1 MVETDNFITF
11 VSFVN
16 DKDMEKLFEKS
27 RAKIAEVS
35 TDYVRR
41 IHDDIAWDDRLVAI
55 MGARGVGK
63 TTLVLQHIKLY
74 DHTPTALYVT
84 ADDLWFTSHT
94 LVELAD
100 VFYKHG
106 GRTLYIDEVHRY
118 PNWSVELKNIYDTYS
133 RLKVVYTGSSI
144 LDIRRGGADL
154 SRRQLEYT
162 MYGLSFREYLLL
174 AHGIKMPVYTLEDV
188 VAQRVEFPVG
198 EHRPIALFKEYMK
211 GGYYPFFQQRDSH
224 TRLQQVVNQVLE
236 VDIPKYAELS
246 LTTIEKLKR
255 LMYVVAQSVPFK
267 PNYSKLGRDLECH
280 RTSVSDLVL
289 LLDKS
294 HLVQILRDDSFGV
307 SSLGKVDKVYL
318 GNTHLA
324 YALSDTVP
332 DVGNLRETVFLT
344 SVKPVYDVMA
354 SSVADFKVGKYTFEV
369 GGKNKK
375 QKQIQGIE
383 DAFVVKDD
391 IEYGYLNVIPLWAF
405 GFLY

>member
-1 MVETDNFITF
+1 
-11 VSFVN
+11 
-16 DKDMEKLFEKS
+16 MEKLIEKS
-27 RAKIAEVS
+27 RIKIAEVS
-35 TDYVRR
+35 GDYVRR
-41 IHDDIAWDDRLVAI
+41 IHDEIAWDDRLVAI
-55 MGARGVGK
+55 VGARGVGK
-63 TTLVLQHIKLY
+63 TTMILQHIKLH
-74 DHTPTALYVT
+74 DNAPTALYVT
-84 ADDLWFTSHT
+84 TDDLWFTSHT
-94 LVELAD
+94 LLELAD
-100 VFYKHG
+100 VFYKNG

-118 PNWSVELKNIYDTYS
+118 PKWSVELKNIYDTYS

-174 AHGIKMPVYTLEDV
+174 SHGIDLPVYTLDDV
-188 VAQRVEFPVG
+188 VAQRIEFPAG
-198 EHRPIALFKEYMK
+198 EHRPIALFKEYMRE
-211 GGYYPFFQQRDSH
+211 GYYPFFRQRDSH

-236 VDIPKYAELS
+236 VDIPKFAELT

-280 RTSVSDLVL
+280 RTSVSDLML
-289 LLDKS
+289 LLEKS

-307 SSLGKVDKVYL
+307 SSLGKVDKIYL

-324 YALSDTVP
+324 YALNDSVP
-332 DVGNLRETVFLT
+332 NVGNLRETVFLT
-344 SVKPVYDVMA
+344 SVKPKYDVMA

-369 GGKNKK
+369 GGRNKK
-375 QKQIQGIE
+375 QKQIQGVD

-391 IEYGYLNVIPLWAF
+391 IEYGYQNVIPLWAF

>member
-1 MVETDNFITF
+1 
-11 VSFVN
+11 
-16 DKDMEKLFEKS
+16 MEKLIEKS
-27 RAKIAEVS
+27 RIKIAEVS
-35 TDYVRR
+35 ADYVRR
-41 IHDDIAWDDRLVAI
+41 IHDEIAWDDRLVAI
-55 MGARGVGK
+55 VGARGVGK
-63 TTLVLQHIKLY
+63 TTMILQHIKLH
-74 DHTPTALYVT
+74 DNAPTALYVT

-94 LVELAD
+94 LLELAD
-100 VFYKHG
+100 VFYKNG

-118 PNWSVELKNIYDTYS
+118 PKWSVELKNIYDTYS

-174 AHGIKMPVYTLEDV
+174 SHGIDLPVYTLDDV
-188 VAQRVEFPVG
+188 VAQRIAFPAG
-198 EHRPIALFKEYMK
+198 EHRPIALFKEYMRE
-211 GGYYPFFQQRDSH
+211 GYYPFFRQRDSH

-236 VDIPKYAELS
+236 VDIPKFAELT

-280 RTSVSDLVL
+280 RTSVSDLML
-289 LLDKS
+289 LLEKS

-307 SSLGKVDKVYL
+307 SSLGKVDKIYL

-324 YALSDTVP
+324 YALNDSVP
-332 DVGNLRETVFLT
+332 NVGNLRETVFLT
-344 SVKPVYDVMA
+344 SVKPKYDVMA

-369 GGKNKK
+369 GGRNKK
-375 QKQIQGIE
+375 QKQIQGVD

-391 IEYGYLNVIPLWAF
+391 IEYGYQNVIPLWAF

>member
-1 MVETDNFITF
+1 
-11 VSFVN
+11 
-16 DKDMEKLFEKS
+16 MEKLIEKS
-27 RAKIAEVS
+27 RIKIAEVS
-35 TDYVRR
+35 ADYVRR
-41 IHDDIAWDDRLVAI
+41 IHDEIAWDDRLVAI
-55 MGARGVGK
+55 VGARGVGK
-63 TTLVLQHIKLY
+63 TTMILQHIKLH
-74 DHTPTALYVT
+74 DNAPTALYVT

-94 LVELAD
+94 LLELAD
-100 VFYKHG
+100 VFYKNG

-118 PNWSVELKNIYDTYS
+118 PKWSVELKNIYDTYS

-174 AHGIKMPVYTLEDV
+174 SHGIDLPVYTLDDV
-188 VAQRVEFPVG
+188 VAQRIEFPAG
-198 EHRPIALFKEYMK
+198 EHRPIALFKEYMRE
-211 GGYYPFFQQRDSH
+211 GYYPFFRQRDSH

-236 VDIPKYAELS
+236 VDIPKFAELT

-280 RTSVSDLVL
+280 RTSVSDLML
-289 LLDKS
+289 LLEKS

-307 SSLGKVDKVYL
+307 SSLGKVDKIYL

-324 YALSDTVP
+324 YALNDAVP
-332 DVGNLRETVFLT
+332 NVGNLRETVFLT
-344 SVKPVYDVMA
+344 SVKPKYDVMA

-369 GGKNKK
+369 GGRNKK
-375 QKQIQGIE
+375 QRQIQGV
-383 DAFVVKDD
+383 DNAFVVKDD
-391 IEYGYLNVIPLWAF
+391 IEYGYQNVIPLWAF

>member
-1 MVETDNFITF
+1 
-11 VSFVN
+11 
-16 DKDMEKLFEKS
+16 MEKLIEKS
-27 RAKIAEVS
+27 RIKIAEVS
-35 TDYVRR
+35 ADYVRR
-41 IHDDIAWDDRLVAI
+41 IHDEIAWDDRLVAI
-55 MGARGVGK
+55 VGARGVGK
-63 TTLVLQHIKLY
+63 TTMILQHIKLH
-74 DHTPTALYVT
+74 DNAPTALYVT

-94 LVELAD
+94 LLELAD
-100 VFYKHG
+100 VFYKNG

-118 PNWSVELKNIYDTYS
+118 PKWSVELKNIYDTYS

-174 AHGIKMPVYTLEDV
+174 SHGIDLPVYTLDDV
-188 VAQRVEFPVG
+188 VAQRIEFPAG
-198 EHRPIALFKEYMK
+198 EHRPIALFKEYMRE
-211 GGYYPFFQQRDSH
+211 GYYPFFRQRDSH

-236 VDIPKYAELS
+236 VDIPKFAELT

-280 RTSVSDLVL
+280 RTSVSDLML
-289 LLDKS
+289 LLEKS

-307 SSLGKVDKVYL
+307 SSLGKVDKIYL

-324 YALSDTVP
+324 YALNDSVP
-332 DVGNLRETVFLT
+332 NVGNLRETVFLT
-344 SVKPVYDVMA
+344 SVKPKYDVMA

-369 GGKNKK
+369 GGRNKK
-375 QKQIQGIE
+375 QKQIQGVD

-391 IEYGYLNVIPLWAF
+391 IEHGYQNVIPLWAF

>member
-1 MVETDNFITF
+1 
-11 VSFVN
+11 
-16 DKDMEKLFEKS
+16 MEKLIEKS
-27 RAKIAEVS
+27 RIKIAEVS
-35 TDYVRR
+35 ADYVRR
-41 IHDDIAWDDRLVAI
+41 IHDEIAWDDRLVAI
-55 MGARGVGK
+55 VGARGVGK
-63 TTLVLQHIKLY
+63 TTMILQHIKLH
-74 DHTPTALYVT
+74 DNAPTALYVT

-94 LVELAD
+94 LLELAD
-100 VFYKHG
+100 VFYKNG

-118 PNWSVELKNIYDTYS
+118 PKWSVELKNIYDTYS

-174 AHGIKMPVYTLEDV
+174 SHGIDLPVYTLDDV
-188 VAQRVEFPVG
+188 VAQRIEFPAG
-198 EHRPIALFKEYMK
+198 EHRPIALFKEYMRE
-211 GGYYPFFQQRDSH
+211 GYYPFFRQRDSH

-236 VDIPKYAELS
+236 VDIPKFTELT

-267 PNYSKLGRDLECH
+267 PNYSKLGRDMECH
-280 RTSVSDLVL
+280 RTSVSDLML
-289 LLDKS
+289 LLEKS

-307 SSLGKVDKVYL
+307 SSLGKVDKIYL

-324 YALSDTVP
+324 YALNDSVP
-332 DVGNLRETVFLT
+332 NVGNLRETVFLT
-344 SVKPVYDVMA
+344 SVKPKYDVMA

-369 GGKNKK
+369 GGRNKK
-375 QKQIQGIE
+375 QKQIQGVD

-391 IEYGYLNVIPLWAF
+391 IEYGYQNVIPLWAF

>member
-1 MVETDNFITF
+1 
-11 VSFVN
+11 
-16 DKDMEKLFEKS
+16 MENLFEKS
-27 RAKIAEVS
+27 RTKVSEVS
-35 TDYVRR
+35 IDYVRK
-41 IHDDIAWDDRLVAI
+41 IHDDIAWDDRMVAI
-55 MGARGVGK
+55 VGARGVGK
-63 TTLVLQHIKLY
+63 TTLILQHIKLY
-74 DHTPTALYVT
+74 DNNLTALYVT

-100 VFYKHG
+100 TFYKNG

-118 PNWSVELKNIYDTYS
+118 PNWSIELKNIYDTYS
-133 RLKVVYTGSSI
+133 RLKIVYTGSSI

-162 MYGLSFREYLLL
+162 MYGLSFREYLQL
-174 AHGIKMPVYTLEDV
+174 AYNMNIPVYTLEDV
-188 VAQRVEFPVG
+188 VAHRVEFPIG

-211 GGYYPFFQQRDSH
+211 GGYYPFFSQRDSY
-224 TRLQQVVNQVLE
+224 TRLQQIVSQVLE
-236 VDIPKYAELS
+236 VDIPKYAELT

-255 LMYVVAQSVPFK
+255 LMYVIAQSVPFK
-267 PNYSKLGRDLECH
+267 PNFSKLGRDLECH
-280 RTSVSDLVL
+280 RTSISDLIL

-324 YALSDTVP
+324 YALSDTTP

-344 SVKPVYDVMA
+344 SVRPKYDIMA
-354 SSVADFKVGKYTFEV
+354 SSVSDFKVGKYTFEV

-375 QKQIQGIE
+375 QKQIQGVE
-383 DAFVVKDD
+383 NAFVVKDD
-391 IEYGYLNVIPLWAF
+391 IEYGYLNVIPLWMF

>member
-1 MVETDNFITF
+1 
-11 VSFVN
+11 
-16 DKDMEKLFEKS
+16 MEKLIEKS
-27 RAKIAEVS
+27 RIKIAEVS
-35 TDYVRR
+35 ADYVRR
-41 IHDDIAWDDRLVAI
+41 IHDEIAWDDRLVAI
-55 MGARGVGK
+55 VGARGVGK
-63 TTLVLQHIKLY
+63 TTMILQHIKLH
-74 DHTPTALYVT
+74 DNAPTALYVT

-94 LVELAD
+94 LLELAD
-100 VFYKHG
+100 VFYKNG

-118 PNWSVELKNIYDTYS
+118 PRWSVELKNIYDTYS

-174 AHGIKMPVYTLEDV
+174 SHGIDLPVYTLDDV
-188 VAQRVEFPVG
+188 VAQRIEFPAG
-198 EHRPIALFKEYMK
+198 EHRPIALFKEYMRE
-211 GGYYPFFQQRDSH
+211 GYYPFFRQRDSH

-236 VDIPKYAELS
+236 VDIPKFAELT

-280 RTSVSDLVL
+280 RTSVSDLML
-289 LLDKS
+289 LLEKS

-307 SSLGKVDKVYL
+307 SSLGKVDKIYL

-324 YALSDTVP
+324 YALNDSVP
-332 DVGNLRETVFLT
+332 NVGNLRETVFLT
-344 SVKPVYDVMA
+344 SVKPKYDVMA

-369 GGKNKK
+369 GGRNKK
-375 QKQIQGIE
+375 QKQIQGVD

-391 IEYGYLNVIPLWAF
+391 IEYGYQNVIPLWAF

>member
-1 MVETDNFITF
+1 
-11 VSFVN
+11 
-16 DKDMEKLFEKS
+16 MEKLIEKS
-27 RAKIAEVS
+27 RIKIAEVS
-35 TDYVRR
+35 ADYVRR
-41 IHDDIAWDDRLVAI
+41 IHDEIAWDDRWVAI
-55 MGARGVGK
+55 VGARGVGK
-63 TTLVLQHIKLY
+63 TTMILQHIKLH
-74 DHTPTALYVT
+74 DNAPTALYVT

-100 VFYKHG
+100 VFYKNG

-118 PNWSVELKNIYDTYS
+118 PKWSVELKNIYDTYS

-174 AHGIKMPVYTLEDV
+174 SHGIDLPVYTLDDV
-188 VAQRVEFPVG
+188 VAQRIEFPAG
-198 EHRPIALFKEYMK
+198 EHRPIALFKEYMRE
-211 GGYYPFFQQRDSH
+211 GYYPFFRQRDSH

-236 VDIPKYAELS
+236 VDIPKFAELT

-280 RTSVSDLVL
+280 RTSVSDLML
-289 LLDKS
+289 LLEKS

-307 SSLGKVDKVYL
+307 SSLGKVDKIYL

-324 YALSDTVP
+324 YALNDSVP
-332 DVGNLRETVFLT
+332 NVGNLRETVFLT
-344 SVKPVYDVMA
+344 SVKPKYDVMA
-354 SSVADFKVGKYTFEV
+354 SPVADFKVGKYTFEV
-369 GGKNKK
+369 GGRNKK
-375 QKQIQGIE
+375 QKQIQGVD

-391 IEYGYLNVIPLWAF
+391 IEYGYQNVIPLWAF

>member
-1 MVETDNFITF
+1 
-11 VSFVN
+11 
-16 DKDMEKLFEKS
+16 MENLFEKS
-27 RAKIAEVS
+27 RTKVSEVS
-35 TDYVRR
+35 IDYVRK
-41 IHDDIAWDDRLVAI
+41 IHDDIAWDDRMVAI
-55 MGARGVGK
+55 VGARGVGK
-63 TTLVLQHIKLY
+63 TTLILQHIKLY
-74 DHTPTALYVT
+74 DNDLTALYVT

-100 VFYKHG
+100 TFYKNG

-118 PNWSVELKNIYDTYS
+118 PNWSIELKNIYDTYS
-133 RLKVVYTGSSI
+133 RLKIVYTGSSI

-162 MYGLSFREYLLL
+162 MYGLSFREYLQL
-174 AHGIKMPVYTLEDV
+174 AYNMNLPVYTLEDV
-188 VAQRVEFPVG
+188 VAHRVEFPIG

-211 GGYYPFFQQRDSH
+211 GGYYPFFSQRDSY
-224 TRLQQVVNQVLE
+224 TRLQQIVSQVLE
-236 VDIPKYAELS
+236 VDIPKYAELT

-255 LMYVVAQSVPFK
+255 LMYVIAQSVPFK
-267 PNYSKLGRDLECH
+267 PNFSKLGRDLECH
-280 RTSVSDLVL
+280 RTSISDLIL

-324 YALSDTVP
+324 YALSDTTP

-344 SVKPVYDVMA
+344 SVRPKYDIMA
-354 SSVADFKVGKYTFEV
+354 SSVSDFKVGKYTFEV

-375 QKQIQGIE
+375 QKQIQGVE
-383 DAFVVKDD
+383 NAFVVKDD
-391 IEYGYLNVIPLWAF
+391 IEYGYLNVIPLWMF

>member
-1 MVETDNFITF
+1 
-11 VSFVN
+11 
-16 DKDMEKLFEKS
+16 MEKLIEKS
-27 RAKIAEVS
+27 RIKIAEVS

-41 IHDDIAWDDRLVAI
+41 IHDEIAWDDRLVAI
-55 MGARGVGK
+55 VGARGVGK
-63 TTLVLQHIKLY
+63 TTMILQHIKLH
-74 DHTPTALYVT
+74 DNAPTALYVT

-94 LVELAD
+94 LLELAD
-100 VFYKHG
+100 VFYKNG

-118 PNWSVELKNIYDTYS
+118 PKWSVELKNIYDTYS

-174 AHGIKMPVYTLEDV
+174 SHGIDLPVYTLDDV
-188 VAQRVEFPVG
+188 VAQRIEFPAG
-198 EHRPIALFKEYMK
+198 EHRPIALFKEYMRE
-211 GGYYPFFQQRDSH
+211 GYYPFFRQRDSH

-236 VDIPKYAELS
+236 VDIPKFAELT

-280 RTSVSDLVL
+280 RTSVSDLML
-289 LLDKS
+289 LLEKS

-307 SSLGKVDKVYL
+307 SSLGKVDKIYL

-324 YALSDTVP
+324 YALNDSVP
-332 DVGNLRETVFLT
+332 NVGNLRETVFLT
-344 SVKPVYDVMA
+344 SVKPTYDVMA

-369 GGKNKK
+369 GGRNKK
-375 QKQIQGIE
+375 QKQIQGVD

-391 IEYGYLNVIPLWAF
+391 IEYGYQNVIPLWAF

>member
-1 MVETDNFITF
+1 
-11 VSFVN
+11 
-16 DKDMEKLFEKS
+16 
-27 RAKIAEVS
+27 
-35 TDYVRR
+35 
-41 IHDDIAWDDRLVAI
+41 
-55 MGARGVGK
+55 
-63 TTLVLQHIKLY
+63 
-74 DHTPTALYVT
+74 
-84 ADDLWFTSHT
+84 
-94 LVELAD
+94 VELAD

-174 AHGIKMPVYTLEDV
+174 AHGIEMPVYTLEDV

-375 QKQIQGIE
+375 QKQIKGVE

>member
-1 MVETDNFITF
+1 MD
-11 VSFVN
+11 
-16 DKDMEKLFEKS
+16 KLFEKS
-27 RAKIAEVS
+27 RAKVAEVS
-35 TDYVRR
+35 TNYVRR
-41 IHDDIAWDDRLVAI
+41 IHEEIAWDDRMVAI
-55 MGARGVGK
+55 VGARGVGK

-74 DHTPTALYVT
+74 DTLSTALYVT

-100 VFYKHG
+100 SFYKNG

-133 RLKVVYTGSSI
+133 QIKIVYTGSSI
-144 LDIRRGGADL
+144 LDIRRGGSDL

-162 MYGLSFREYLLL
+162 MFGLSFREYLLL
-174 AHGIKMPVYTLEDV
+174 AHGIKMPVYTLDDIL
-188 VAQRVEFPVG
+188 AHRVEFPTK
-198 EHRPIALFKEYMK
+198 EYRPIALFKEYMQC
-211 GGYYPFFQQRDSH
+211 GYYPFFIERDSY
-224 TRLQQVVNQVLE
+224 TRLQQIVNQVLE
-236 VDIPKYAELS
+236 VDIPKYAELTF
-246 LTTIEKLKR
+246 TTIEKLKR
-255 LMYVVAQSVPFK
+255 LMYVIAQSVPFK

-289 LLDKS
+289 LLEKS
-294 HLVQILRDDSFGV
+294 HMVQILRDDSFGV

-324 YALSDTVP
+324 HALSDTLP
-332 DVGNLRETVFLT
+332 DIGNLRETVFLT
-344 SVKPVYDVMA
+344 SVRPMYDVMS

-375 QKQIQGIE
+375 HKQIQGVN
-383 DAFVVKDD
+383 DAFIVKDD
-391 IEYGYLNVIPLWAF
+391 IEYGYQNVIPLWAF

>member
-1 MVETDNFITF
+1 
-11 VSFVN
+11 
-16 DKDMEKLFEKS
+16 MEKLFEKS
-27 RAKIAEVS
+27 HAKIAEVS
-35 TDYVRR
+35 TDYVRG
-41 IHDDIAWDDRLVAI
+41 IHDEIAWDDRLVAI

-63 TTLVLQHIKLY
+63 TTLILQHIKLY
-74 DHTPTALYVT
+74 DNRPTALYVT

-100 VFYKHG
+100 VFYKNG

-118 PNWSVELKNIYDTYS
+118 PNWSVELKNIYDSYS

-174 AHGIKMPVYTLEDV
+174 AHNIEMPVCTLDDV
-188 VAQRVEFPVG
+188 VAQRVEFPIG
-198 EHRPIALFKEYMK
+198 EYRPIALFKEYMK
-211 GGYYPFFQQRDSH
+211 GGYYPFFQQRDSY

-236 VDIPKYAELS
+236 VDIPKYAELT

-307 SSLGKVDKVYL
+307 SSLGKVDKIYL

-344 SVKPVYDVMA
+344 SVKPKYDVMA
-354 SSVADFKVGKYTFEV
+354 SSVADFKVGEYTFEV
-369 GGKNKK
+369 GGRNKK
-375 QKQIQGIE
+375 QKQIQGLE
-383 DAFVVKDD
+383 NAFVVKDD